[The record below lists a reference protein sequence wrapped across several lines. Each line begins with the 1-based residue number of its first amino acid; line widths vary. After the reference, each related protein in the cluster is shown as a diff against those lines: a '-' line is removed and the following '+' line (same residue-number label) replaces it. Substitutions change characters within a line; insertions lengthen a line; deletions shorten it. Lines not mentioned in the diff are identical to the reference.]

1 MAELSIIELFVYG
14 LVGYGGL
21 IGLIVSAFRDS
32 PSDKS
37 QSTIRSIWIIAPI
50 ICMYMLASAGAVIDF
65 TYTVETTLNYN
76 VTSNTLVSNST
87 TITDD
92 TITLVQPVWVTLH
105 YLFFIMLIIYF
116 IWNMLQLFTKVE

>member
-1 MAELSIIELFVYG
+1 
-14 LVGYGGL
+14 
-21 IGLIVSAFRDS
+21 
-32 PSDKS
+32 
-37 QSTIRSIWIIAPI
+37 
-50 ICMYMLASAGAVIDF
+50 MLASAGAVIDF
-65 TYTVETTLNYN
+65 THTVETTLNYN